1 MSFQDF
7 GGRSRMTTT
16 TSRPTSTMSSSAA
29 AATTTT
35 SAVGTTGTASMGQGA
50 LNQISESLLQYQVS
64 IIRAGGTLR
73 QTGS

>member
-7 GGRSRMTTT
+7 GGRSRMSTT
-16 TSRPTSTMSSSAA
+16 TSRPTSTMSSAA
-29 AATTTT
+29 AAATTTTT

-64 IIRAGGTLR
+64 ILRAGGP
-73 QTGS
+73 